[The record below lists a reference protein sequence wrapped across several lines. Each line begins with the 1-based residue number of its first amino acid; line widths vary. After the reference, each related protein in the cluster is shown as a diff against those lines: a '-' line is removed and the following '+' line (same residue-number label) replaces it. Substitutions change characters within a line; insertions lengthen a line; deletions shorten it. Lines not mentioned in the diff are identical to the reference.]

1 MQALTTTSTI
11 ELIPAIPCWVSL
23 SVVTRSTI
31 LPILQSLGYAATGMD
46 TNAAL
51 MPVWQ

>member
-1 MQALTTTSTI
+1 MQALTITSMI
-11 ELIPAIPCWVSL
+11 ELIPAPPCWVSL
-23 SVVTRSTI
+23 SVVTWTTI

-51 MPVWQ
+51 MPVSQ